1 VNGRNRANPR
11 NAQKSTG
18 PKSAEGRRRV
28 SANALRHG
36 LAIPVTL
43 DPQLAP
49 EIERFA
55 RRLVGDDPSPER
67 LEAARR
73 VSEAQIDLTRIRRAR
88 VMLLGNSRARIR
100 KPSVKELIRTL
111 DICERGAEGEEL
123 TPEEE
128 AFVLSLP
135 RRDAPPSLE
144 EGLGVLVPALE
155 RLDRYERRAMSRR
168 KFAIRDFDRLSRE
181 TVASRSA
188 INFQGTDA
196 TDV

>member
-1 VNGRNRANPR
+1 
-11 NAQKSTG
+11 
-18 PKSAEGRRRV
+18 
-28 SANALRHG
+28 
-36 LAIPVTL
+36 
-43 DPQLAP
+43 LAP

-181 TVASRSA
+181 TVRSRSA